1 MTKSAVLYLI
11 IFPVVTALSCCPE
24 KTKDDVTG
32 EKLSDFT
39 IPENQVGLM
48 VADTIIYDVIIKN
61 PNQDD
66 DWTEKCLRN
75 LKKEKFIDIL
85 FESVYKKQATA
96 HDLFT
101 DEIISPDKL
110 KDLERKKEFSRSKIG
125 KMQFTE
131 SWYYSDSLQVM
142 SKKVISVSL
151 GYEILDERGN
161 LIGYKPAFKIYF
173 N

>member
-1 MTKSAVLYLI
+1 MKKSTVLYLI

-24 KTKDDVTG
+24 KTKDSVDR
-32 EKLSDFT
+32 EQSSDL
-39 IPENQVGLM
+39 ILPENPIGLM

-61 PNQDD
+61 PNPDD
-66 DWTEKCLRN
+66 DWTDKCLRN
-75 LKKEKFIDIL
+75 LKKEQLVDIL

-101 DEIISPDKL
+101 DEIISPVKL
-110 KDLERKKEFSRSKIG
+110 KGLERKKEFSRSKIG

-131 SWYYSDSLQVM
+131 SWYYSDSLQAL

-151 GYEILDERGN
+151 GYEILDERGS

>member
-1 MTKSAVLYLI
+1 MRKSAVLYLI
-11 IFPVVTALSCCPE
+11 IFPVMTALSCCPE

-32 EKLSDFT
+32 EMSPESI
-39 IPENQVGLM
+39 IPENPAGLM

-61 PNQDD
+61 PNPDD
-66 DWTEKCLRN
+66 DWTDKCLRN
-75 LKKEKFIDIL
+75 LKKEQFIDIL

-96 HDLFT
+96 YDLFT

-110 KDLERKKEFSRSKIG
+110 KNLERKKEFSRSKIG

-131 SWYYSDSLQVM
+131 SWYYSDTLQVL
-142 SKKVISVSL
+142 SKKVISVSM

>member
-1 MTKSAVLYLI
+1 MSKPAVLYLI
-11 IFPVVTALSCCPE
+11 IFPVMTALSCCPE

-32 EKLSDFT
+32 EQSSDF
-39 IPENQVGLM
+39 IQPVNPNGLM

-61 PNQDD
+61 PNPDD
-66 DWTEKCLRN
+66 DWTDKCLRN
-75 LKKEKFIDIL
+75 LKKDQFVDIL

-110 KDLERKKEFSRSKIG
+110 KNLERKKEFSRSKIG

-131 SWYYSDSLQVM
+131 SWYYSDSLQRM

-151 GYEILDERGN
+151 GYEMLDERGN
-161 LIGYKPAFKIYF
+161 LIGHKPAFKIYF
-173 N
+173 D